1 MLDKQLMQ
9 FSQHRDRHPRRSQ
22 HLPGTG
28 AGLEHPCRYDQDI
41 AGSHLDMNNFTART
55 PLDILPSNPA
65 PIKRVPMNFLPD
77 MGRMTA

>member
-1 MLDKQLMQ
+1 
-9 FSQHRDRHPRRSQ
+9 
-22 HLPGTG
+22 
-28 AGLEHPCRYDQDI
+28 
-41 AGSHLDMNNFTART
+41 MNNFTART